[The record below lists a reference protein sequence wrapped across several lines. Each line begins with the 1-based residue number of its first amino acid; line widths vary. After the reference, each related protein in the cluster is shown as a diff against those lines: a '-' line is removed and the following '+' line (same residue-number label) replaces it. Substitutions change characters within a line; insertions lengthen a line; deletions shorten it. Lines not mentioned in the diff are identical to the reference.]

1 MPEHKYVLNL
11 ITIGQSLCK
20 SFLKQGVLTKQQCG
34 INELN
39 LLQDALPSMVLLN
52 GCTAHIDGDP
62 NCPQLKLNTNGKSLN
77 AVSDTGAK
85 VSLINKQLFYQI
97 SHKYKTALC
106 PSILWLVAA
115 NMSEID
121 NAGVSDITFQ
131 LGNTTFTHKFV
142 VSNSLGKEIL
152 LRIDFVYGNQIKMF
166 YHDDHSPYLEFGED
180 DHIDLAEKC
189 PVDFVVKTADNTKLP
204 PYHFTIIKCCISQ
217 HAKTVY
223 HADDILHITP
233 TAKYSNKMD
242 APLLQ
247 DSTVSYHAS
256 GKVFLIMANHTP
268 TYHTIKKNTI
278 IGIGSSV
285 KQNNIDIIKTCQVT

>member
-1 MPEHKYVLNL
+1 
-11 ITIGQSLCK
+11 
-20 SFLKQGVLTKQQCG
+20 
-34 INELN
+34 
-39 LLQDALPSMVLLN
+39 MV
-52 GCTAHIDGDP
+52 IP
-62 NCPQLKLNTNGKSLN
+62 IVPQLKLNTNGKSLN
-77 AVSDTGAK
+77 SVFNTGAK
-85 VSLINKQLFYQI
+85 VTLINKPLFNQI
-97 SHKYKTALC
+97 PCKCKTALH
-106 PSILWLVAA
+106 PSILQLVAA

-121 NAGVSDITFQ
+121 SAGVSDITFQ

-142 VSNSLGKEIL
+142 VSNNLGKEIL
-152 LRIDFVYGNQIKMF
+152 LGIDFVYGNQIKLL

-180 DHIDLAEKC
+180 DFIDLAEKY
-189 PVDFVVKTADNTKLP
+189 PVNFVVKAADNTKLP
-204 PYHFTIIKCCISQ
+204 PYHFTLIKCCISQ

-247 DSTVSYHAS
+247 DSTVSYRAN

-278 IGIGSSV
+278 IDIGSSV
-285 KQNNIDIIKTCQVT
+285 KQNNIDIIKTCQVTPDGPPIAPVT